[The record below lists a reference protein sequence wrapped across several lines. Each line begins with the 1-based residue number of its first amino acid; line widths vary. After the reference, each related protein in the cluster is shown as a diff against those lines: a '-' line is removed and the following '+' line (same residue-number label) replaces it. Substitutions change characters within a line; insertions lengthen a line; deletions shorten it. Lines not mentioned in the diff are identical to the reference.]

1 MNLMHTPIDLHQ
13 SAQIILDMCIY
24 NGKDTHIYALAL
36 SIQMT

>member
-1 MNLMHTPIDLHQ
+1 MNLMHTPIDI